1 MTTILIGS
9 AIGYFIAGSQGFF
22 IGGLV
27 AFVISQALR
36 STVLNGARVMQ
47 SQFLE
52 STFAIMG
59 ALCKADGVVSR
70 DEIQVAEETFRRLHL
85 SGEQRDKAK
94 AAFNRGKAPEF
105 DFDAEADKLGS
116 LRYGRQP
123 LLQLF
128 LQIQCMAVVADGEI
142 HFAEHQMLVRLAR
155 RLGLTEQNVAQLEA
169 LLRAASAGAT
179 GSSGPATGARLD
191 DAYTALGLSS
201 DAKVAVI
208 KQAYRRLMSQN
219 HPDKLTA
226 KGLPEHM
233 REIAEERAREINVA
247 YDLVK
252 EARGFS

>member
-1 MTTILIGS
+1 MTIILIGS

-22 IGGLV
+22 IGGIV
-27 AFVISQALR
+27 AYVIGQVLR
-36 STVLNGARVMQ
+36 STVLNGAQVMQ

-85 SGEQRDKAK
+85 SEEQREKARVD
-94 AAFNRGKAPEF
+94 FNRGKAPGF
-105 DFDAEADKLGS
+105 DFDAEADKLTS

-128 LQIQCMAVVADGEI
+128 LQIQCMAVAADGEI
-142 HFAEHQMLVRLAR
+142 HPAEHQMLVRLAR

-169 LLRAASAGAT
+169 LLRAASSGST
-179 GSSGPATGARLD
+179 GGSGPATGARLA

-201 DAKVAVI
+201 DAADAEI

-233 REIAEERAREINVA
+233 REIAEERSREINVA
-247 YDLVK
+247 YDLIK